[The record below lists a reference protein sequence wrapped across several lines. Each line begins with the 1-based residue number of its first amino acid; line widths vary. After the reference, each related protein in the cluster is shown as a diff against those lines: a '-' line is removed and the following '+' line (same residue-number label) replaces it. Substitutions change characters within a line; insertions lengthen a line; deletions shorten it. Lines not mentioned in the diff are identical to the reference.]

1 MCVVLCTGTTD
12 RDKQLYITN
21 SSNMQ
26 MHRNQ
31 TQHLVAVRQRYEPL
45 YQLTF
50 AIIFTGQLN

>member
-31 TQHLVAVRQRYEPL
+31 TQHLVANIHRTTKL
-45 YQLTF
+45 
-50 AIIFTGQLN
+50 IIN